1 MQILYYTLLYYYID
15 LIFID
20 TLNLTLTTENTATM
34 FHFAFINL
42 VILYIFIKCV
52 FVEFS

>member
-1 MQILYYTLLYYYID
+1 MQLLYYTLLYYYID

-34 FHFAFINL
+34 FHFVYTNL
-42 VILYIFIKCV
+42 VILLFHKVCLC
-52 FVEFS
+52 